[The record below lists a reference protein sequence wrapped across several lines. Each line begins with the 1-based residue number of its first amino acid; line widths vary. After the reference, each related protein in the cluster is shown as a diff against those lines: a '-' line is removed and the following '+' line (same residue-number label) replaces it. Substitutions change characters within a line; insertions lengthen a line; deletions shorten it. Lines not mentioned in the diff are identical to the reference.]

1 MDAFHVDPPPPDASK
16 IGHDLYLS
24 DQELFSCL
32 FPGSSGFPVIESG
45 MIRIPSTLTGEIVN
59 LSDARRGFPTKV
71 DGQFVR
77 MLYLSATTITTLG
90 FGDIVPLTTPARL
103 AISVEAVTGILLMG
117 RFLNAVAKEK

>member
-1 MDAFHVDPPPPDASK
+1 
-16 IGHDLYLS
+16 
-24 DQELFSCL
+24 
-32 FPGSSGFPVIESG
+32 
-45 MIRIPSTLTGEIVN
+45 
-59 LSDARRGFPTKV
+59 
-71 DGQFVR
+71 